1 MVFKTGDGISIQ
13 LILIFKLVKG
23 NLKTKFPHNRAPL
36 HISSNTN
43 KQFRKTIWKLWL
55 IGQCCQVVLDWATN
69 QTSRKDWIEGVVHKW
84 MRALHMKPK
93 STKRSWSDDIDL
105 FINQFFLTLTIGQGP
120 QLRTIAV
127 YVHEEV
133 YQIWLKWVCELAVF
147 QTSSLP
153 LLNWPRRFPKKH
165 LYALEKNKFI
175 RKFSSPRACIFT
187 CNLFFKLYKARW

>member
-1 MVFKTGDGISIQ
+1 
-13 LILIFKLVKG
+13 
-23 NLKTKFPHNRAPL
+23 
-36 HISSNTN
+36 
-43 KQFRKTIWKLWL
+43 
-55 IGQCCQVVLDWATN
+55 
-69 QTSRKDWIEGVVHKW
+69 
-84 MRALHMKPK
+84 MKPK

-175 RKFSSPRACIFT
+175 RKFSSPLACIFT
-187 CNLFFKLYKARW
+187 CNLFFTVLKRVDKAGLRFYLYLFPFLMANIFILKVFTTVLQTAKKKKKEKEKERVSLASLLLLFFIQINFFRVYRIAGF

>member
-1 MVFKTGDGISIQ
+1 
-13 LILIFKLVKG
+13 
-23 NLKTKFPHNRAPL
+23 
-36 HISSNTN
+36 
-43 KQFRKTIWKLWL
+43 
-55 IGQCCQVVLDWATN
+55 
-69 QTSRKDWIEGVVHKW
+69 
-84 MRALHMKPK
+84 MKPK

-133 YQIWLKWVCELAVF
+133 YQIWLKWVWELAVF

-165 LYALEKNKFI
+165 PYALEKNKFI

-187 CNLFFKLYKARW
+187 CNLFFTVLKRVDKAGLRFYLYLFPFLMANIFILKVFTTVLQTAKKKKKKKKKKERVSLASLLLLFFIQINFFRVYRIAGF

>member
-1 MVFKTGDGISIQ
+1 
-13 LILIFKLVKG
+13 
-23 NLKTKFPHNRAPL
+23 
-36 HISSNTN
+36 
-43 KQFRKTIWKLWL
+43 
-55 IGQCCQVVLDWATN
+55 
-69 QTSRKDWIEGVVHKW
+69 
-84 MRALHMKPK
+84 MKPK

-105 FINQFFLTLTIGQGP
+105 FINQFFLTLTIGRGP

-127 YVHEEV
+127 YVHEKV

-175 RKFSSPRACIFT
+175 RKFSSPLACIFT
-187 CNLFFKLYKARW
+187 CNLFFTVLMRVDKAGLRFYLYLFPFLMANIFILKVFTTVLQTAKKKKRKRKRKKEFRWRVCYYYFLFRLIFFGCTG

>member
-1 MVFKTGDGISIQ
+1 
-13 LILIFKLVKG
+13 
-23 NLKTKFPHNRAPL
+23 
-36 HISSNTN
+36 
-43 KQFRKTIWKLWL
+43 
-55 IGQCCQVVLDWATN
+55 
-69 QTSRKDWIEGVVHKW
+69 
-84 MRALHMKPK
+84 MKPK

-187 CNLFFKLYKARW
+187 CNLFFTVLKRVDKAGLRFYLYLFPFLMANIFILKVFTTVLQTAKKKKKEKERKSFVGEFVIIIFYSDYFFSGVQDSGILVFSSNCCYRPRQKPQN